1 VKVVKHSRKLNHVLK
16 SKRAMSYYTMKNIV
30 NYDMIP
36 VLSIKTKNSF
46 IKEIQKFVKCLFGY
60 RMPLPCTIQDR

>member
-1 VKVVKHSRKLNHVLK
+1 
-16 SKRAMSYYTMKNIV
+16 MSYYTMKNIV
-30 NYDMIP
+30 NYDLIP